1 MARND
6 NYPKTLSNAS
16 ESIFEECENELLGLF
31 KNIPLGSTD
40 IMLNPDGTCHYAT
53 ANGASERTTIAAND
67 KTLRRIACVLAS
79 CSNQNLNENSPCIS
93 CILPKSGYR
102 AEILTPPVVDRISIS
117 IRIPNSDFH
126 SLTSLIRRGMLD
138 ENQARIIRRFAIEKK
153 NIAIS
158 GQTGSGK
165 TTLLCALANEIPA
178 SERIIVIE
186 DETREIS
193 IKRPDV
199 VSIVAKKDVFSG
211 RDAVKSALRMNPDRI
226 LYGETRDGQSA
237 MELLKAFRTGHS
249 GGMFTIHATS
259 ASHVIRR
266 LEDLLAEVTP
276 SDGIKLI
283 ADSVDAALHLDFDKN
298 GRRYLKEIKEL
309 NRTSFFFGDVKADG

>member
-1 MARND
+1 MVGNRDYRKAF
-6 NYPKTLSNAS
+6 PKAS
-16 ESIFEECENELLGLF
+16 GDIFEECENELLGLF
-31 KNIPLGSTD
+31 KDMPSGSTD

-53 ANGASERTTIAAND
+53 SSGMSGKAIVSANE

-93 CILPKSGYR
+93 CILPVSGYR

-126 SLTSLIRRGMLD
+126 SLTSLVRKGMLD
-138 ENQARIIRRFAIEKK
+138 ENQARVIRRFAIERK

-178 SERIIVIE
+178 NERIITIE

-193 IKRPDV
+193 IRHPNV
-199 VSIVAKKDVFSG
+199 VSIIAKKDVFSG

-259 ASHVIRR
+259 SSHVIRR
-266 LEDLLAEVTP
+266 LEDLLIEATAT
-276 SDGIKLI
+276 DGIKII
-283 ADSVDAALHLDFDKN
+283 ADSVDVALHLDFDKN
-298 GRRYLKEIKEL
+298 GRRYLREIKEL
-309 NRTSFFFGDVKADG
+309 NETSSF